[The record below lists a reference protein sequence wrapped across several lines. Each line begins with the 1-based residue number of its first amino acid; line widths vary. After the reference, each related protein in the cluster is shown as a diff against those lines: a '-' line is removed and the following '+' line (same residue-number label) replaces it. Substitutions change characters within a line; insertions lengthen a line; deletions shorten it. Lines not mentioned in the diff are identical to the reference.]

1 VFGEAGVDLIQHRF
15 GQAILADR
23 NDGFQGVGA
32 STQGAALVSSNVKH
46 EVNLFKE
53 RILQNFMP

>member
-1 VFGEAGVDLIQHRF
+1 
-15 GQAILADR
+15 
-23 NDGFQGVGA
+23 VGA
-32 STQGAALVSSNVKH
+32 STQGAALVSGNVKH